1 MNGTVVVMVAGAILI
16 YLFPAFIACNRDH
29 RNAASITVVNLFFGW
44 TFIGWVVALAWSL
57 SDNTV
62 ASSTRGG

>member
-1 MNGTVVVMVAGAILI
+1 MNLTFTVGVISAILI

-44 TFIGWVVALAWSL
+44 TFVGWVVALAWSL
-57 SDNTV
+57 SDNTA
-62 ASSTRGG
+62 ASSTRVG